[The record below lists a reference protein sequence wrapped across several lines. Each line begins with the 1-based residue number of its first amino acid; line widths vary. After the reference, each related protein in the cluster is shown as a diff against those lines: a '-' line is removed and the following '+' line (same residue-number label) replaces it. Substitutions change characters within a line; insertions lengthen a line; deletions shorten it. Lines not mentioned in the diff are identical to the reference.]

1 MFDQF
6 QWIQGRFEELSV
18 AVSQPEIIADQ
29 AKYQQLLKERA
40 ALEPSV
46 EAWASYQ
53 TCLRQLE
60 EAQGML
66 DDPDLGEMAQTEVEE
81 LSSRREEMERELR
94 ILLLPR
100 DPDDDKNVVME
111 IRGGAGGDEASLFG
125 AALLRMYLRYA
136 ERHSFRA
143 EMISASM
150 TELGGVKE
158 AVFTLTGQGAFSR
171 MKFESGVHRVQRVP
185 STESGGR
192 IHTSTCTVAVLPE
205 AEEVELQIDPKELR
219 IDVYRSTGHGGQCV
233 NTTDSAVRITHLPTG
248 LVVTCQDEKSQ
259 IKNRDKAMKV
269 LRSRLLQ
276 KLRSEKDA
284 AYAANR
290 RDQVGTGDRSERIRT
305 YNFPQGRV
313 TDHRIGLTLYR
324 IDDIMDGDLDELLD
338 ALHMED
344 QAQKLRELGEKA

>member
-46 EAWASYQ
+46 EAWAGYQ

-60 EAQGML
+60 EARGML
-66 DDPDLGEMAQTEVEE
+66 DDPDLGEMARAEVEE
-81 LSSRREEMERELR
+81 LSARREEMEQELR

-219 IDVYRSTGHGGQCV
+219 IDV
-233 NTTDSAVRITHLPTG
+233 
-248 LVVTCQDEKSQ
+248 
-259 IKNRDKAMKV
+259 
-269 LRSRLLQ
+269 
-276 KLRSEKDA
+276 
-284 AYAANR
+284 
-290 RDQVGTGDRSERIRT
+290 
-305 YNFPQGRV
+305 
-313 TDHRIGLTLYR
+313 
-324 IDDIMDGDLDELLD
+324 
-338 ALHMED
+338 
-344 QAQKLRELGEKA
+344 

>member
-6 QWIQGRFEELSV
+6 QWIQGRFEELST

-29 AKYQQLLKERA
+29 AKYQRLLKERA

-46 EAWASYQ
+46 EAWGSYQ

-60 EAQGML
+60 EARGML
-66 DDPDLGEMAQTEVEE
+66 DDPDLGEMAQAEVEA
-81 LSSRREEMERELR
+81 LSAQREAMERELR

-136 ERHSFRA
+136 ERHGFRA

-192 IHTSTCTVAVLPE
+192 IHTSTCTVAVLPQVEE
-205 AEEVELQIDPKELR
+205 AEFHLDPADLR
-219 IDVYRSTGHGGQCV
+219 IDTFRASGAGGQHI
-233 NTTDSAVRITHLPTG
+233 NKTESAIRVTHLPTG
-248 LVVTCQDEKSQ
+248 TVVECQDQRSQ
-259 IKNRDKAMKV
+259 YKNKDRALSI
-269 LRSRLLQ
+269 LRARLYERAVQ
-276 KLRSEKDA
+276 EQEAAIAGQRRS
-284 AYAANR
+284 
-290 RDQVGTGDRSERIRT
+290 QVGTGMRNERIRT

-313 TDHRIGLTLYR
+313 TDHRIGLTLYKL
-324 IDDIMDGDLDELLD
+324 DGVMNGDLDELMD
-338 ALHMED
+338 ALALH
-344 QAQKLRELGEKA
+344 QQREPSKGETES